1 MKKIFVVTL
10 LFLIQYASAQEGSEN
25 ISISFSN
32 SSTKNAIIEIQ
43 KVTDYQFLYLD
54 AWLNNQSIS
63 GDYTN
68 ISVRELLK
76 IIFKD
81 TVINFYFFD
90 NNKILLTQNSTI
102 YDTIS
107 EDFFESPE
115 PLVLVEE
122 AGANEEKERQQVEQE
137 GKQEEDE
144 PKPAPV
150 LYESRKNSSNRTV
163 EVVRIGKENKNS
175 TQQRFTLSGYAV
187 NTATGQPIADLA
199 ILVEKN
205 AEGTSTN
212 DDGFYSMSLPIG
224 ENIIRTKGLGIEEAK
239 KRVIIYNNGELDFE
253 LNESVELLDEVILT
267 GDRDKNVETAITGV
281 TQIKVEQI
289 KTIPLVLGER
299 DILKA
304 ATSLPGIT
312 TAGEGAS
319 GFNVRGGKTDQ
330 NLILLDEAVIYNPS
344 HFFGIFSALNPF
356 TSGDVN
362 IYKGSIPAEFGGRL
376 SSVFDIKT
384 KDANTQKFAG
394 EASIGP
400 VTSNLALEIPIIKD
414 KAGFLIGGRSTYSGW
429 ILRSLDEPSLQNSK
443 ASFYDVVAKY
453 NHDINE
459 NNSVRVSGYYS
470 KDAFSITSDSVFS
483 YSNRSLSLDWRHDFN
498 KKHKGSLVLANS
510 QYRFNIDYDG
520 DTDDDF
526 FLGYRVN
533 ETGLKLKMRYLYSSA
548 HKFDYGIS
556 SKLYT
561 VEPGNITPDGDTSIV
576 TPLAIPNEKGVES
589 AVFISDDFTISKKL
603 SVNAGFRYSF
613 YAALGESSQRIYEDG
628 QPKNESTLVETID
641 FDENESIKTYDGVET
656 RVSARYFLTNDLSVK
671 ASYNSTY
678 QYIHTLSNNT
688 TVSPTDTWK
697 LSDLNIKPQNADQ
710 YSLGFYKNFDD
721 NTYETSLEGYY
732 KTSKNILDFKVGAQ
746 LLLNETIETEV
757 LQGDGKAYGIELL
770 IKKSKGRLN
779 GWLGY
784 SYARSFIQLES
795 EFSEETVNNGDYF
808 PSNFDKPHDLS
819 IVANYKLTKRYSVS
833 ANFVYQTGRPVTYP
847 IGKYTYNN
855 SEFVLYS
862 DRNQFRIPDY
872 YRLDLGINIEGNHKI
887 KKFAHSFWNISVY
900 NVLGRNNPYSVF
912 FVTDDGQVK
921 AFQSSIF
928 SIPVPTI
935 TYNFKF

>member
-1 MKKIFVVTL
+1 MRTFIYLLL
-10 LFLIQYASAQEGSEN
+10 LFLCQGTMAQEGNEK
-25 ISISFSN
+25 ISISFTN
-32 SSTKNAIIEIQ
+32 STAKNALNEIQ
-43 KVTDYQFLYLD
+43 KVTDYQFFYIDSWLD
-54 AWLNNQSIS
+54 NQSVS
-63 GDYTN
+63 GDYQN
-68 ISVRELLK
+68 ISVAELLGK
-76 IIFKD
+76 IFKE
-81 TVINFYFFD
+81 TVINFYFFE
-90 NNKILLTQNSTI
+90 NNRVILTQNSII
-102 YDTIS
+102 YDSIS
-107 EDFFESPE
+107 EDFFEVPRPISNSKDE
-115 PLVLVEE
+115 EEIVEE
-122 AGANEEKERQQVEQE
+122 Q
-137 GKQEEDE
+137 
-144 PKPAPV
+144 PSPAPL
-150 LYESRKNSSNRTV
+150 LYEPREAELNGAV
-163 EVVRIGKENKNS
+163 ETVRIGRETKNS
-175 TQQRFTLSGYAV
+175 YSQRFKLSGYAK
-187 NTATGQPIADLA
+187 NTVTGLPIADLA
-199 ILVEKN
+199 ILVEGRTT
-205 AEGTSTN
+205 GTTT
-212 DDGFYSMSLPIG
+212 DDKGFYTLTLPAGVNLIQ
-224 ENIIRTKGLGIEEAK
+224 TKGLGIEDSK
-239 KRVIIYNNGELDFE
+239 KRVILYNNGQLNFN
-253 LNESVELLDEVILT
+253 LNESVELLDEVVLI
-267 GDRDKNVETAITGV
+267 GNRDENVETAITGV

-319 GFNVRGGKTDQ
+319 GYNVRGGKTDQ
-330 NLILLDEAVIYNPS
+330 NLILLDNAVIYNPS

-356 TSGDVN
+356 TSGDLN
-362 IYKGSIPAEFGGRL
+362 IFKGSIPAEYGGRL

-384 KDANTQKFAG
+384 KDANTQKFSG
-394 EASIGP
+394 EASVGP
-400 VTSNLALEIPIIKD
+400 VTSNLVLEVPIIKD
-414 KAGFLIGGRSTYSGW
+414 KAAFLIGGRSTYSGW

-443 ASFYDVVAKY
+443 AYFYDAVAKY

-459 NNSVRVSGYYS
+459 NNSIRASGYYS
-470 KDAFSITSDSVFS
+470 RDAFSITSDSVFS

-498 KKHKGSLVLANS
+498 AKHTGSLVLANS
-510 QYRFNIDYDG
+510 QYRFNIDYDS

-526 FLGYRVN
+526 LLGYRVN
-533 ETGLKLKMRYLYSSA
+533 ETGIKFKMRYLYSSA

-561 VEPGNITPDGDTSIV
+561 VEPGNITPSGNNSIV
-576 TPLAIPNEKGVES
+576 NPLAIPDEKGLES
-589 AVFISDDFTISKKL
+589 AVFISDDFTVSKKL
-603 SVNAGFRYSF
+603 SVNAGLRYSF
-613 YAALGESSQRIYEDG
+613 YAALGESSQRVYEDG
-628 QPKNESTLVETID
+628 QPKNESTLVDTVD
-641 FDENESIKTYDGVET
+641 FDNNESIETYDGLEA
-656 RVSARYFLTNDLSVK
+656 RVSARYFLTEDLSIK
-671 ASYNSTY
+671 GSYNSTY

-697 LSDLNIKPQNADQ
+697 LSDLNIEPQNADQ
-710 YSLGFYKNFDD
+710 FSLGFYKNFDD

-732 KTSKNILDFKVGAQ
+732 KTSRNILDFKVGAQ

-784 SYARSFIQLES
+784 SYARSFIQLDS
-795 EFSEETVNNGDYF
+795 EFAEETVNNGEYF

-819 IVANYKLTKRYSVS
+819 LVANYKLTKRFSVS

-912 FVTDDGQVK
+912 FITDNGQVK